1 MLEFSGTGESTRM
14 TASFWLPTG
23 EINSSFCFCLSGR
36 PLRLLPDGT
45 GSETFC
51 AAWPPDGGFSS
62 ITMTSPSV
70 RLDFGFLPTLP
81 VVSPSSARFRFLP
94 TPPDDPAGQDTLDS
108 PSSSTENHINE
119 GNMKQSVNY
128 SGVHVWLWMHFCLRM
143 ISYFKQ
149 KHYLIVFFSHLRQRS
164 GGCSPHVSWQ
174 TT

>member
-14 TASFWLPTG
+14 TASFWLITG

-45 GSETFC
+45 VSETFC

-94 TPPDDPAGQDTLDS
+94 TPPEDPAGQDTLDS
-108 PSSSTENHINE
+108 PSSSTENHISE

-143 ISYFKQ
+143 ISYCKQ
-149 KHYLIVFFSHLRQRS
+149 NKNII
-164 GGCSPHVSWQ
+164 
-174 TT
+174 